1 MARSKARVATR
12 RPGTVSTVLGPVVVE
27 YVDKVRNRRGKKLNA
42 IGLADFI
49 ERKIQVRDGLHPTAE
64 FHTLCHEWSHFVLYD
79 AGLNNLL
86 PEQKIEAICDAFAT
100 ALVAS
105 SQ

>member
-1 MARSKARVATR
+1 M
-12 RPGTVSTVLGPVVVE
+12 E
-27 YVDKVRNRRGKKLNA
+27 YVKKVRNRKGKALSA

-49 ERKIQVRDGLHPTAE
+49 ERKIKVRDGMNPTTE

-86 PEQKIEAICDAFAT
+86 SHEKIEAICDAFAT
-100 ALVAS
+100 ALVTVEGR
-105 SQ
+105 

>member
-1 MARSKARVATR
+1 M
-12 RPGTVSTVLGPVVVE
+12 E
-27 YVDKVRNRRGKKLNA
+27 YVKKVRNRKGKAIAA

-49 ERKIQVRDGLHPTAE
+49 ERKIKIREGLHPTAE

-86 PEQKIEAICDAFAT
+86 SEEKIEAICDAFAT
-100 ALVAS
+100 ALVVAEC
-105 SQ
+105 Q